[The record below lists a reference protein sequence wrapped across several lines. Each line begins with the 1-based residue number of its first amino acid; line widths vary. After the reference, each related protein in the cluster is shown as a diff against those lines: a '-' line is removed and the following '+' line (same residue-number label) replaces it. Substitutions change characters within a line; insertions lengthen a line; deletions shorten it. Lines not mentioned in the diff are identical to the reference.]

1 MIELSN
7 VSKQYEDEV
16 TAVDQLSF
24 TVRKGETFGLVGT
37 SGCGKTTTLKMINRL
52 VEPTSGKITINGK
65 LNTEQP
71 PEQLRR
77 GIGYVI
83 QNVGLFPHYSVEEN
97 IAITPELLDWN
108 ASRIKK
114 QSCELLDLVGLNPAQ
129 IADRNPAAL
138 SGGQQQRVGLAR
150 ALAADPPIIL
160 MDEPFGGVDPITKE
174 QIQKKFKELLRR
186 MNKTVVLVT
195 HDVFE
200 AFDLCDRLCLMDH
213 GQAQQTGTLRELL
226 FHPANSFVH
235 SFFDEHRLQLQMMSV
250 TVEDILT
257 AISSVS
263 EQSSSKKKRFDK
275 NQRKEDDKTI
285 HLNDSFYSVFENMG
299 SGGGVYRIL
308 NADDKIVGGIKAE
321 NLLSGFQAACL
332 NLKEEG
338 NG

>member
-1 MIELSN
+1 MIELSS
-7 VSKQYEDEV
+7 VSKKYEGEV

-52 VEPTSGKITINGK
+52 IEPTSGEITINETP
-65 LNTEQP
+65 NTQQP

-97 IAITPELLDWN
+97 IAITPELLGWD
-108 ASRIKK
+108 ASRITKR
-114 QSCELLDLVGLNPAQ
+114 SRELLHLVGLNPDQMAG
-129 IADRNPAAL
+129 RNPADL

-150 ALAADPPIIL
+150 ALAADPAIIL

-186 MNKTVVLVT
+186 MEKTVVLVT

-200 AFDLCDRLCLMDH
+200 AFDLCDRLCLMDQ

-226 FHPANSFVH
+226 FHPANSFVL

-250 TVEDILT
+250 TVEDILN
-257 AISSVS
+257 AVSSLISSS
-263 EQSSSKKKRFDK
+263 GAKTQNSSKTDEKAV
-275 NQRKEDDKTI
+275 
-285 HLNDSFYSVFENMG
+285 HLKDSFYAVFENMD
-299 SGGGVYRIL
+299 SGGGDYRIL
-308 NADDKIVGGIKAE
+308 NAQNEIVGSIKAD

-332 NLKEEG
+332 NLKEE
-338 NG
+338 